1 MVIKTVRNKSFCRLS
16 VTMLPAITKGL
27 RATSAVFTFTVDD
40 AEEPHR
46 SAKPVSTGFLN

>member
-27 RATSAVFTFTVDD
+27 RATSVFTFTVDEKSHTD
-40 AEEPHR
+40 Q
-46 SAKPVSTGFLN
+46 LNLFPLVF

>member
-16 VTMLPAITKGL
+16 VTQLPAITKGL
-27 RATSAVFTFTVDD
+27 RATSVFTFTVDE

-46 SAKPVSTGFLN
+46 SAEPVSTGFLN

>member
-27 RATSAVFTFTVDD
+27 RATSVFTFTVDE
-40 AEEPHR
+40 AEEPQ
-46 SAKPVSTGFLN
+46 LNLFPLVF

>member
-27 RATSAVFTFTVDD
+27 RATSTVFTFTADE
-40 AEEPHR
+40 AEEQHG
-46 SAKPVSTGFLN
+46 SAKPVFTGFLN